1 MAEPITVDMRPG
13 EYPEDSEVGAPRVV
27 HNHYN
32 QSKSG
37 NGGNDAS
44 RLNTILLA
52 ALIAIIGFVGVN
64 VWNMNDRLARVETNV
79 STLLARP

>member
-1 MAEPITVDMRPG
+1 MEPNYD
-13 EYPEDSEVGAPRVV
+13 YEDCELAPREV
-27 HNHYN
+27 HYHQTKN
-32 QSKSG
+32 G
-37 NGGNDAS
+37 NGDAS

>member
-1 MAEPITVDMRPG
+1 MHGDD
-13 EYPEDSEVGAPRVV
+13 YPPDSEVGAPRVV
-27 HNHYN
+27 HNHYS
-32 QSKSG
+32 QSRNG
-37 NGGNDAS
+37 NGGNTS
-44 RLNTILLA
+44 QLNTILLA